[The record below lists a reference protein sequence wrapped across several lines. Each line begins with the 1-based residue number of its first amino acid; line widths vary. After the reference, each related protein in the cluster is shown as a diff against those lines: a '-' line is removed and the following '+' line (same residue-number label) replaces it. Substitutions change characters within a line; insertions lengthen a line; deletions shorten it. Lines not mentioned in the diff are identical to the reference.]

1 MLPSFP
7 LHFVSNEEKEHS
19 FVNNG
24 VFGRVRKTSFSRL
37 LVDVLL
43 FACGLFG
50 WEVGGCDTAN
60 RVRFPQ
66 PGYREET
73 FRCGGVGQACRGG
86 GIHFLVCLLAFDTF
100 FDVSLGIRRSRER
113 WSKRGRN
120 TSCTSMFSTSA
131 CLLRYRL
138 WIHLWLLWEED
149 CPLPLNLASAAMH
162 SGGLVVM

>member
-7 LHFVSNEEKEHS
+7 LHFVSNEEHS

-24 VFGRVRKTSFSRL
+24 VFCRVKKTSFSRL

-43 FACGLFG
+43 FACGFFG

-60 RVRFPQ
+60 LMCASPN
-66 PGYREET
+66 PGTGRKLLGAEGWGRHVE
-73 FRCGGVGQACRGG
+73 GG
-86 GIHFLVCLLAFDTF
+86 GIHFLVCLLAF
-100 FDVSLGIRRSRER
+100 GGRRGR

-120 TSCTSMFSTSA
+120 TSCTSMLSTSA

-149 CPLPLNLASAAMH
+149 GPLPLNLASAAMH
-162 SGGLVVM
+162 SRCLVVM